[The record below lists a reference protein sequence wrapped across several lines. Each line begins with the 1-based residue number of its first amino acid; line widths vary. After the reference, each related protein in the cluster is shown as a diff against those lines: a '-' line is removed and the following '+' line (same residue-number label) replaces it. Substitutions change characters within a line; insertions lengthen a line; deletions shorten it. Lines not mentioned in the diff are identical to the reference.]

1 MSAILTHISG
11 FVQFTILISNMKKI
25 LLSNKQNTSFF
36 PQEMSFSQN
45 LDLLCLLEVFC
56 AWNHYILHDLQF
68 LYFLNGYFFVV
79 DIYWWYDIILLRFG
93 SAH

>member
-1 MSAILTHISG
+1 
-11 FVQFTILISNMKKI
+11 VQFTILISNMKKI

-56 AWNHYILHDLQF
+56 A
-68 LYFLNGYFFVV
+68 
-79 DIYWWYDIILLRFG
+79 
-93 SAH
+93 